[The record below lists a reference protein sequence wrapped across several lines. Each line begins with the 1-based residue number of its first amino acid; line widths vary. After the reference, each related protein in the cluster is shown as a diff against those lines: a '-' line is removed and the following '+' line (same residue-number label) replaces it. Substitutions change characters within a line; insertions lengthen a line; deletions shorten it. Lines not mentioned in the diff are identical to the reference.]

1 MKFPLL
7 MKFHTPLKSHSLS
20 HKQAYTHT
28 HMLIFRLL
36 CLTFLLSSALAAAA
50 ASPVSALNF
59 PEWRV
64 VVVVVGGRAGSQTG
78 SALIKASCSFVL
90 SAGQVWEGKV
100 MHPTA
105 AAEGCAADG
114 AALDFTALQKEQKVH
129 HSCWRST
136 SAFSSGQE
144 SDCIQP
150 ACVCCTS
157 VHCDLTWFGMIKHD

>member
-1 MKFPLL
+1 MKFPPF
-7 MKFHTPLKSHSLS
+7 KFHTPLKSLS
-20 HKQAYTHT
+20 FSHEQAYTHTHT

-50 ASPVSALNF
+50 ASLVSALNF

-64 VVVVVGGRAGSQTG
+64 VVVVVVVGGG
-78 SALIKASCSFVL
+78 KASCSFVL

-100 MHPTA
+100 MHPAA
-105 AAEGCAADG
+105 AAEGCAADR
-114 AALDFTALQKEQKVH
+114 AALDFTTLQKEQKVH

-136 SAFSSGQE
+136 SAFSSGPE

-157 VHCDLTWFGMIKHD
+157 VHCDLTWFGMINHD